1 MVELYCHKCGKK
13 VDEHWDFCPSCG
25 SSIIKPIKFKRPS
38 SDIPMDNL
46 FGSFKKQ
53 FDEISKF
60 MEHDIHS
67 LEKDFEAFNLHP
79 EKDPKIRRN
88 GFSVSIRS
96 GTGQKPKVDIKTF
109 GDIDKKKLEEEIRKN
124 LGLEGVSIPEEVT
137 EPEKISVIP
146 KHPKEQLPKKKIPSI
161 TEEPKTDIKRL
172 PDKIVIDIELP
183 DVESEED
190 IMVHV
195 LPSSIE
201 LKAIGKK
208 KMYFRIMQIPK
219 GWTLISKKFK
229 DGVLRIEFRPN
240 S

>member
-1 MVELYCHKCGKK
+1 MVDMYCHKCGKK
-13 VDEHWDFCPSCG
+13 VDDHWDFCPSCG
-25 SSIIKPIKFKRPS
+25 SSIIKPIRFKRPS
-38 SDIPMDNL
+38 SGMPMDNL
-46 FGSFKKQ
+46 FGSFKRQ
-53 FDEISKF
+53 FDEINKF
-60 MEHDIHS
+60 MDRDIHS
-67 LEKDFEAFNLHP
+67 LEKDFEVFNLKS
-79 EKDPKIRRN
+79 ENDPKIKRN

-109 GDIDKKKLEEEIRKN
+109 GDIDKKKLEEEIKKN
-124 LGLEGVSIPEEVT
+124 LGLEGISIPKEVS
-137 EPEKISVIP
+137 EPEISVIP
-146 KHPKEQLPKKKIPSI
+146 KHPKEQFPKKKIPSI

-183 DVESEED
+183 DVDSEDD
-190 IMVHV
+190 IMVNM

-219 GWTLISKKFK
+219 DWTLISKTFK
-229 DGVLRIEFRPN
+229 DCVLRIEFRPN